1 MSKHTS
7 DRLPSRCLIHLEG
20 LEWFLYN
27 RSPAFDAIV
36 DRMKAA
42 NESANSPDSQTKGS
56 SSSDDD
62 TNAALARSDSDSNE
76 VADQPKPM
84 EEKVPGTSNDTDTRR
99 PAVLIF

>member
-1 MSKHTS
+1 MDAT

-42 NESANSPDSQTKGS
+42 NEPASSSGNQNKDS

-62 TNAALARSDSDSNE
+62 VNAALARSDSDSNE
-76 VADQPKPM
+76 ITGQPKPT
-84 EEKVPGTSNDTDTRR
+84 EEKVPGMSDDTESR
-99 PAVLIF
+99 